1 LSFSAD
7 EFYSFKNGK
16 TYVTVRVTSKA
27 SLNAVTG
34 TRNGQLLVS
43 VTAAPENDKANYA
56 VVRLLSKAF
65 GVAKSKMQIISG
77 SKCRTKVICIDEI
90 LVF

>member
-1 LSFSAD
+1 LSSAD

-16 TYVTVRVTSKA
+16 TYITVRVTSKA

-43 VTAAPENDKANYA
+43 VTAAPENNKANRE
-56 VVRLLSKAF
+56 VIGVLSKTL
-65 GVAKSKMQIISG
+65 GTAKSKMQIISG
-77 SKCRTKVICIDEI
+77 SKCRIKVICIDEI